1 MKLRHWIAGECRI
14 TEDEKSV
21 VDSEVSSM
29 GFDSDEVSSLG
40 LERAKSLVFDQIVK
54 LVVWD

>member
-1 MKLRHWIAGECRI
+1 MKLRHWIADECSI

-40 LERAKSLVFDQIVK
+40 LETAKSGVFDQIVK
-54 LVVWD
+54 LVMWD